1 MTLHSSP
8 APARSDLAAG
18 PDRTAHQHPD
28 QPTNQPTDQPTG
40 AARHPFLVHGAL
52 LTIGAL
58 LWAISIVLIG
68 IDPPSGGTEQ
78 LVFGVGSGTFQLGL
92 LALLRV
98 LWRTRA
104 LGPGRIARAA
114 LIVESVL
121 VTVAIGSTLADAL
134 QLSDLNQPAWAALD
148 AFWPL
153 SMLGMFFIGVRIA
166 IAGRWTGLTR
176 FWPLVAESWAVVV
189 LPVNGLLGDQVAPY
203 VAAAHLLIGYTV
215 LGVLVARKTA

>member
-18 PDRTAHQHPD
+18 PDPAAHQPAD
-28 QPTNQPTDQPTG
+28 RPTDRPAG
-40 AARHPFLVHGAL
+40 PVRHPFLAHGAL
-52 LTIGAL
+52 LSTGAL
-58 LWAISIVLIG
+58 LWAISILLIG

-166 IAGRWTGLTR
+166 IAGRWTGVTR

-189 LPVNGLLGDQVAPY
+189 LPVNGLLGAQISAF